1 MQLFTENSQPIR
13 AETRIHAWVGC
24 CFIIRLVSLNS
35 TWNST
40 LSTNLLNNNGITNGE
55 HMLER
60 PCFGTLSVLLLAAT
74 STPTCQVVADVWHCN
89 DTCTRHMLSSAA
101 VLITVTACCTVSV
114 TVCWRNYKPFRM
126 QLLGSWREQK
136 VRPHHDG
143 ASWSSLASSPP
154 ENQVQT
160 GYDSLLVPARISAD
174 IPGWRL
180 SGNLRH
186 RRQETFLVRSH

>member
-60 PCFGTLSVLLLAAT
+60 PRFGTLSVLLLAAT
-74 STPTCQVVADVWHCN
+74 STPTCQVVADVWHCK
-89 DTCTRHMLSSAA
+89 DTIHAFISSR
-101 VLITVTACCTVSV
+101 LDYC
-114 TVCWRNYKPFRM
+114 N
-126 QLLGSWREQK
+126 
-136 VRPHHDG
+136 
-143 ASWSSLASSPP
+143 
-154 ENQVQT
+154 
-160 GYDSLLVPARISAD
+160 SLLYGVGDGMLKKLQAIQNAVTWVVTGAKSSTTSRRCFVIFTGFQSARESSTNWLWQFISACAD
-174 IPGWRL
+174 
-180 SGNLRH
+180 
-186 RRQETFLVRSH
+186 